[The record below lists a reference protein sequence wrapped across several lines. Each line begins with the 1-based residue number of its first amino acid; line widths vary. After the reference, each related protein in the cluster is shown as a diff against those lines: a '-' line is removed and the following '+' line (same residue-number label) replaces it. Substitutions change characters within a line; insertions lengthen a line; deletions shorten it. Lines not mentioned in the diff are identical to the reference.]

1 MTLGQR
7 VRADVS
13 ARLRAIKSER
23 YSGDRP
29 MFDVAIEREHWDLAA
44 TCLLVSA
51 AEALQDIPPDA
62 LDALL
67 EEIEGEVPMPAPAHR
82 HSQRNPRG
90 RAH

>member
-1 MTLGQR
+1 MTLGER

-13 ARLRAIKSER
+13 ARLRAIKSDR

-44 TCLLVSA
+44 HCLLVSA
-51 AEALQDIPPDA
+51 VEALQDVPPES

-67 EEIEGEVPMPAPAHR
+67 EEIEGGIPMPAPAHR
-82 HSQRNPRG
+82 RSRRDPRG
-90 RAH
+90 RPR